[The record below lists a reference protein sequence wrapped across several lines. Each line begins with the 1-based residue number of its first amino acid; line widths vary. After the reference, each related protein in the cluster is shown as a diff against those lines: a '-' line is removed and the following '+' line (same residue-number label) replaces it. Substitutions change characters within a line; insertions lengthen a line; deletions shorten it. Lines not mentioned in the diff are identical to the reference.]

1 MAERK
6 RLLEEE
12 KGQKTGGLNRSKS
25 SNLNVGHSF
34 VKKNTLEQTAIL
46 EMETT

>member
-1 MAERK
+1 LAERK

-12 KGQKTGGLNRSKS
+12 KGQKTGLNRSKS